1 MPQALTERVLQD
13 KREGKEPMEK
23 ISASKLLAGLVPAGS
38 IPEEVQVESVTTDSR
53 EVRPGCI
60 FVAFPGE
67 KFDGHD
73 FAAKALENGAVYV
86 VVNHPVEG
94 VPAEK
99 AILCP
104 DSYHAM
110 MVMGANYRSQYHPK
124 MVGVTGSVGKTTTK
138 QMTYAALAG
147 FGETIKTE
155 GNQNNE
161 LGMPR
166 TLMRIGSSTEY
177 AVIEMGMNHFGE
189 ISRLTR
195 AVAPTVGLITNIGV
209 SHIENLGSRA
219 GILQAKLEILEGMAP
234 DAPLI
239 VNMDNDMLRTVKLG
253 DRPLLTFAIDDQSA
267 DFTATDIAEQGST
280 TTFTVHHSTFTQPVT
295 IPTVGIHNVYNALAA
310 MAVGYVTG
318 VDPAAAA
325 SALANYVPA
334 GMRQNLVQ
342 VGGVQVI
349 EDCYNASP
357 DSMRAALQTLGKLP
371 VHRRYAVLGA
381 MLELGDYAKEAHTQV
396 GKMAAEN
403 GIDGVL
409 AYGADAAYIVEAAK
423 QAGLENARLFDTKE
437 ALAQSLAQQVKPG
450 DGVLFK
456 GSRGMH
462 LEDVMHTVYE
472 RWEKA

>member
-1 MPQALTERVLQD
+1 MKAFTLQEAAAALGLPQMQAQATLADVCTDTRKIQPGSLFVCLRGER
-13 KREGKEPMEK
+13 
-23 ISASKLLAGLVPAGS
+23 
-38 IPEEVQVESVTTDSR
+38 
-53 EVRPGCI
+53 
-60 FVAFPGE
+60 
-67 KFDGHD
+67 FDGHS
-73 FAAKALENGAVYV
+73 FASQAAQLGAAALLVDHPVDADVPQLVVTDTGKALLQLAGWYRRRFQLPV
-86 VVNHPVEG
+86 VG
-94 VPAEK
+94 
-99 AILCP
+99 L
-104 DSYHAM
+104 
-110 MVMGANYRSQYHPK
+110 
-124 MVGVTGSVGKTTTK
+124 TGSVGKTTTK
-138 QMTYAALAG
+138 EFIALVLGAKYN
-147 FGETIKTE
+147 TLKTQ
-155 GNQNNE
+155 GNLNNE
-161 LGMPR
+161 
-166 TLMRIGSSTEY
+166 IGVPQMLFRLEDSHTA

-318 VDPAAAA
+318 VDSAAAAA

-357 DSMRAALQTLGKLP
+357 DSMRAALQTLGKLS

-437 ALAQSLAQQVKPG
+437 ALAQSLAQQVQPG

>member
-1 MPQALTERVLQD
+1 MKAFTLQEAAAALGLPQMQAQATLADVCTDTRKIQPGSLFVCLRGER
-13 KREGKEPMEK
+13 
-23 ISASKLLAGLVPAGS
+23 
-38 IPEEVQVESVTTDSR
+38 
-53 EVRPGCI
+53 
-60 FVAFPGE
+60 
-67 KFDGHD
+67 FDGHS
-73 FAAKALENGAVYV
+73 FASQAAQLGAAALLVDHPVDADVPQLVVTDTGKALLQLAGWYRRRFQLPV
-86 VVNHPVEG
+86 VG
-94 VPAEK
+94 
-99 AILCP
+99 L
-104 DSYHAM
+104 
-110 MVMGANYRSQYHPK
+110 
-124 MVGVTGSVGKTTTK
+124 TGSVGKTTTK
-138 QMTYAALAG
+138 EFIALVLGAKYN
-147 FGETIKTE
+147 TLKTQ
-155 GNQNNE
+155 GNLNNE
-161 LGMPR
+161 
-166 TLMRIGSSTEY
+166 IGVPQMLFRLEDSHTA

-253 DRPLLTFAIDDQSA
+253 DRPLLTFAIDDQRA

-325 SALANYVPA
+325 AALANYVPA

-437 ALAQSLAQQVKPG
+437 ALAQSLAQQVQPG

>member
-1 MPQALTERVLQD
+1 MKAFTLQEAAAALGLPQMQAQATLADVCTDTRKIQPGSLFVCLRGER
-13 KREGKEPMEK
+13 
-23 ISASKLLAGLVPAGS
+23 
-38 IPEEVQVESVTTDSR
+38 
-53 EVRPGCI
+53 
-60 FVAFPGE
+60 
-67 KFDGHD
+67 FDGHS
-73 FAAKALENGAVYV
+73 FASQAAQLGAAALLADHPVDADVPQLVVTDTGKALLQLAGWYRRRFQLPV
-86 VVNHPVEG
+86 VG
-94 VPAEK
+94 
-99 AILCP
+99 L
-104 DSYHAM
+104 
-110 MVMGANYRSQYHPK
+110 
-124 MVGVTGSVGKTTTK
+124 TGSVGKTTTK
-138 QMTYAALAG
+138 EFIALVLGAKYN
-147 FGETIKTE
+147 TLKTQ
-155 GNQNNE
+155 GNLNNE
-161 LGMPR
+161 
-166 TLMRIGSSTEY
+166 IGVPQMLFRLEDSHTA

-318 VDPAAAA
+318 VDSAAAAA

-437 ALAQSLAQQVKPG
+437 ALAQSLAQQVQPG

>member
-1 MPQALTERVLQD
+1 MKAFTLQEAAAALGLPQMQAQATLADVCTDTRKIQPGSLFVCLRGER
-13 KREGKEPMEK
+13 
-23 ISASKLLAGLVPAGS
+23 
-38 IPEEVQVESVTTDSR
+38 
-53 EVRPGCI
+53 
-60 FVAFPGE
+60 
-67 KFDGHD
+67 FDGHS
-73 FAAKALENGAVYV
+73 FASQAAKLGAAALLVD
-86 VVNHPVEG
+86 HPVDAD
-94 VPAEK
+94 VPQLVVTDTGK
-99 AILCP
+99 ALLQL
-104 DSYHAM
+104 A
-110 MVMGANYRSQYHPK
+110 GWYRRRFQLP
-124 MVGVTGSVGKTTTK
+124 MVGLTGSVGKTTTK
-138 QMTYAALAG
+138 EFIALVLSAKYN
-147 FGETIKTE
+147 TLKTQ
-155 GNQNNE
+155 GNLNNE
-161 LGMPR
+161 
-166 TLMRIGSSTEY
+166 
-177 AVIEMGMNHFGE
+177 
-189 ISRLTR
+189 
-195 AVAPTVGLITNIGV
+195 IGV

-280 TTFTVHHSTFTQPVT
+280 TTFTVHHSTFNQPVT

-318 VDPAAAA
+318 VNPAAAA

-437 ALAQSLAQQVKPG
+437 ALAQSLAQQVQPG

>member
-1 MPQALTERVLQD
+1 MKKITIREIIKATGAQMIALGDMEEALN
-13 KREGKEPMEK
+13 KE
-23 ISASKLLAGLVPAGS
+23 IWY
-38 IPEEVQVESVTTDSR
+38 VTQDSR
-53 EVRPGCI
+53 ETKEGVL
-60 FVAFPGE
+60 FVARVGE
-67 KFDGHD
+67 VRDGHD
-73 FAAKALENGAVYV
+73 FLPQCFANGVTACLSQKVVAPTNGAIVLLVPDTGKALLDLAAYYRNLFDIPV
-86 VVNHPVEG
+86 V
-94 VPAEK
+94 A
-99 AILCP
+99 
-104 DSYHAM
+104 
-110 MVMGANYRSQYHPK
+110 
-124 MVGVTGSVGKTTTK
+124 VTGSVGKTTTK
-138 QMTYAALAG
+138 DMIASVVSQKYDTVW
-147 FGETIKTE
+147 TQ
-155 GNQNNE
+155 GNYNNE
-161 LGMPR
+161 VGVPL
-166 TLMRIGSSTEY
+166 TIFRIEEHHQ
-177 AVIEMGMNHFGE
+177 AAIIEMGMNHFGE

-318 VDPAAAA
+318 VNLAAAA
-325 SALANYVPA
+325 AALANYVPA

-437 ALAQSLAQQVKPG
+437 ALAQSLALQVQPG

>member
-1 MPQALTERVLQD
+1 MKAFTLQEAEAALGLPQMQAQATLADVCTDTRKIQPGSLFVCLRGER
-13 KREGKEPMEK
+13 
-23 ISASKLLAGLVPAGS
+23 
-38 IPEEVQVESVTTDSR
+38 
-53 EVRPGCI
+53 
-60 FVAFPGE
+60 
-67 KFDGHD
+67 FDGHS
-73 FAAKALENGAVYV
+73 FASQAAQLGAAALLVDHPVDADVPQLVVTDTGKALLQLAGWYRRRFQLPV
-86 VVNHPVEG
+86 VG
-94 VPAEK
+94 
-99 AILCP
+99 L
-104 DSYHAM
+104 
-110 MVMGANYRSQYHPK
+110 
-124 MVGVTGSVGKTTTK
+124 TGSVGKTTTK
-138 QMTYAALAG
+138 EFIALVLSAKYN
-147 FGETIKTE
+147 TLKTQ
-155 GNQNNE
+155 GNLNNE
-161 LGMPR
+161 
-166 TLMRIGSSTEY
+166 IGVPQMLFRLEDSHTA

-371 VHRRYAVLGA
+371 VNRRYAVLGA

-437 ALAQSLAQQVKPG
+437 SLAQSLAQQVQPG

>member
-1 MPQALTERVLQD
+1 MKAFTLQEAAAALGLPQMQAQATLADVCTDTRKIQPGSLFVCLRGER
-13 KREGKEPMEK
+13 
-23 ISASKLLAGLVPAGS
+23 
-38 IPEEVQVESVTTDSR
+38 
-53 EVRPGCI
+53 
-60 FVAFPGE
+60 
-67 KFDGHD
+67 FDGHS
-73 FAAKALENGAVYV
+73 FASQAAQLGAAALLVDHPVDADVPQLVVTDTGKALLQLAGWYRRRFQLPV
-86 VVNHPVEG
+86 VG
-94 VPAEK
+94 
-99 AILCP
+99 L
-104 DSYHAM
+104 
-110 MVMGANYRSQYHPK
+110 
-124 MVGVTGSVGKTTTK
+124 TGSVGKTTTK
-138 QMTYAALAG
+138 EFIALVLGAKYN
-147 FGETIKTE
+147 TLKTQ
-155 GNQNNE
+155 GNLNNE
-161 LGMPR
+161 
-166 TLMRIGSSTEY
+166 IGVPQMLFRLEDSHTA

-253 DRPLLTFAIDDQSA
+253 DRPLLTFAIDDQRA

-280 TTFTVHHSTFTQPVT
+280 TTFTVHHSTFTRPVT

-437 ALAQSLAQQVKPG
+437 ALAQSLAQQVQPG

>member
-1 MPQALTERVLQD
+1 MKAFTLQD
-13 KREGKEPMEK
+13 AAAALGLPQMQAQATLADVCTDTRK
-23 ISASKLLAGLVPAGS
+23 IQPGS
-38 IPEEVQVESVTTDSR
+38 L
-53 EVRPGCI
+53 
-60 FVAFPGE
+60 FVCLRGE
-67 KFDGHD
+67 RFDGHS
-73 FAAKALENGAVYV
+73 FASQAAQLGAAALLVDHPVDADVPQLVVTDTGKALLQLAGWYRRRFQLPV
-86 VVNHPVEG
+86 VG
-94 VPAEK
+94 
-99 AILCP
+99 L
-104 DSYHAM
+104 
-110 MVMGANYRSQYHPK
+110 
-124 MVGVTGSVGKTTTK
+124 TGSVGKTTTK
-138 QMTYAALAG
+138 EFIALVLGAKYN
-147 FGETIKTE
+147 TLKTQ
-155 GNQNNE
+155 GNLNNE
-161 LGMPR
+161 
-166 TLMRIGSSTEY
+166 IGVPQMLFRLEDSHTA

-239 VNMDNDMLRTVKLG
+239 VNIDNDMLRTVKLG
-253 DRPLLTFAIDDQSA
+253 DRPLLTFAIDDQRA

-280 TTFTVHHSTFTQPVT
+280 TTFTVHHSTFTRPVT

-318 VDPAAAA
+318 VDSAAAA

-437 ALAQSLAQQVKPG
+437 ALAQSLAQQVQPG

>member
-1 MPQALTERVLQD
+1 MKAFTLQEAAAALGLPQMQAQATLADVCTDTRKIQPGSLFVCLRGER
-13 KREGKEPMEK
+13 
-23 ISASKLLAGLVPAGS
+23 
-38 IPEEVQVESVTTDSR
+38 
-53 EVRPGCI
+53 
-60 FVAFPGE
+60 
-67 KFDGHD
+67 FDGHS
-73 FAAKALENGAVYV
+73 FASQAAQLGAAALLVDHPVDADVPQLVVTDTGKALLQLAGWYRRRFQLPV
-86 VVNHPVEG
+86 VG
-94 VPAEK
+94 
-99 AILCP
+99 L
-104 DSYHAM
+104 
-110 MVMGANYRSQYHPK
+110 
-124 MVGVTGSVGKTTTK
+124 TGSVGKTTTK
-138 QMTYAALAG
+138 EFIALVLGAKYN
-147 FGETIKTE
+147 TLKTQ
-155 GNQNNE
+155 GNLNNE
-161 LGMPR
+161 
-166 TLMRIGSSTEY
+166 IGVPQMLFRLEDSHTA

-209 SHIENLGSRA
+209 SHIENLGCRA

-318 VDPAAAA
+318 VDPVAAAA
-325 SALANYVPA
+325 ALANYVPA

-437 ALAQSLAQQVKPG
+437 ALAQSLAQQVQPG

>member
-1 MPQALTERVLQD
+1 MKAFTLQEAAAALGLPQMQAQATLADVCTDTRKIQPGSLFVCLRGER
-13 KREGKEPMEK
+13 
-23 ISASKLLAGLVPAGS
+23 
-38 IPEEVQVESVTTDSR
+38 
-53 EVRPGCI
+53 
-60 FVAFPGE
+60 
-67 KFDGHD
+67 FDGHS
-73 FAAKALENGAVYV
+73 FASPAAQLGAAALLVDHPVDADVPQLVVTDTGKALLQLAGWYRRRFRLPV
-86 VVNHPVEG
+86 VG
-94 VPAEK
+94 
-99 AILCP
+99 L
-104 DSYHAM
+104 
-110 MVMGANYRSQYHPK
+110 
-124 MVGVTGSVGKTTTK
+124 TGSVGKTTTK
-138 QMTYAALAG
+138 EFIALVLGAKYN
-147 FGETIKTE
+147 TLKTQ
-155 GNQNNE
+155 GNLNNE
-161 LGMPR
+161 
-166 TLMRIGSSTEY
+166 IGVPQMLFRLEDSHTA

-239 VNMDNDMLRTVKLG
+239 VNIDNDMLRTVKLG

-280 TTFTVHHSTFTQPVT
+280 TTFTVHHSTFTRPVT

-318 VDPAAAA
+318 VDPVAAAA
-325 SALANYVPA
+325 ALANYVPA

-437 ALAQSLAQQVKPG
+437 ALAQSLAQQVQPG

>member
-1 MPQALTERVLQD
+1 MKAFTLQEAAAALGLPQMQAQATLADVCTDTRKIQPGSLFVCLRGER
-13 KREGKEPMEK
+13 
-23 ISASKLLAGLVPAGS
+23 
-38 IPEEVQVESVTTDSR
+38 
-53 EVRPGCI
+53 
-60 FVAFPGE
+60 
-67 KFDGHD
+67 FDGHS
-73 FAAKALENGAVYV
+73 FASQAAQLGAAALLVDHPVDADVPQLVVTDTGKALLQLAGW
-86 VVNHPVEG
+86 
-94 VPAEK
+94 
-99 AILCP
+99 
-104 DSYHAM
+104 
-110 MVMGANYRSQYHPK
+110 YRRRFQLP
-124 MVGVTGSVGKTTTK
+124 MVGLTGSVGKTTTK
-138 QMTYAALAG
+138 EFIALVLSAKYN
-147 FGETIKTE
+147 TLKTQ
-155 GNQNNE
+155 GNLNNE
-161 LGMPR
+161 
-166 TLMRIGSSTEY
+166 IGVPQMLFRLEDSHTA

-280 TTFTVHHSTFTQPVT
+280 TTFTVHHSTFNQPVT

-318 VDPAAAA
+318 VNPAAAA

-334 GMRQNLVQ
+334 GMRQNLVE

-371 VHRRYAVLGA
+371 VRRRYAVLGA

-437 ALAQSLAQQVKPG
+437 ALAQSLAQQVQPG

>member
-1 MPQALTERVLQD
+1 MKAFTLQEAAAALGLPQMQAQATLADVCTDTRKIQPGSLFVCLRGER
-13 KREGKEPMEK
+13 
-23 ISASKLLAGLVPAGS
+23 
-38 IPEEVQVESVTTDSR
+38 
-53 EVRPGCI
+53 
-60 FVAFPGE
+60 
-67 KFDGHD
+67 FDGHS
-73 FAAKALENGAVYV
+73 FASQAAQLGAPALLVDHPVDADVPQLVVTDTGKALLQLAGWYRRRFQLPV
-86 VVNHPVEG
+86 VG
-94 VPAEK
+94 
-99 AILCP
+99 L
-104 DSYHAM
+104 
-110 MVMGANYRSQYHPK
+110 
-124 MVGVTGSVGKTTTK
+124 TGSVGKTTTK
-138 QMTYAALAG
+138 EFIALVLGAKYN
-147 FGETIKTE
+147 TLKTQ
-155 GNQNNE
+155 GNLNNE
-161 LGMPR
+161 
-166 TLMRIGSSTEY
+166 IGVPQMLFRLEDSHTA

-371 VHRRYAVLGA
+371 VNRRYAVLGA

-437 ALAQSLAQQVKPG
+437 SLAQSLAQQVQPG

>member
-1 MPQALTERVLQD
+1 MKAFTLQEAAAALGLPQMQAQATLADVCTDTRKIQPGSLFVCLRGER
-13 KREGKEPMEK
+13 
-23 ISASKLLAGLVPAGS
+23 
-38 IPEEVQVESVTTDSR
+38 
-53 EVRPGCI
+53 
-60 FVAFPGE
+60 
-67 KFDGHD
+67 FDGHS
-73 FAAKALENGAVYV
+73 FASQAAQLGAAALLVDHPVDADVPQLVVMDTGKALLQLAGWYRRRFRLPV
-86 VVNHPVEG
+86 VG
-94 VPAEK
+94 
-99 AILCP
+99 L
-104 DSYHAM
+104 
-110 MVMGANYRSQYHPK
+110 
-124 MVGVTGSVGKTTTK
+124 TGSVGKTTTK
-138 QMTYAALAG
+138 EFIALVLGAKYN
-147 FGETIKTE
+147 TLKTQ
-155 GNQNNE
+155 GNLNNE
-161 LGMPR
+161 
-166 TLMRIGSSTEY
+166 IGVPQMLFRLEDSHTA

-267 DFTATDIAEQGST
+267 DFTATDIAEQGSI
-280 TTFTVHHSTFTQPVT
+280 TTFTVHHSTFTRPVT

-325 SALANYVPA
+325 AALANYVPA

-437 ALAQSLAQQVKPG
+437 ALAQSLAQQVQPG

>member
-1 MPQALTERVLQD
+1 MKAFTLQEAAAALGLPQMQAQATLADVCTDTRKIQPGSLFVCLRGER
-13 KREGKEPMEK
+13 
-23 ISASKLLAGLVPAGS
+23 
-38 IPEEVQVESVTTDSR
+38 
-53 EVRPGCI
+53 
-60 FVAFPGE
+60 
-67 KFDGHD
+67 FDGHS
-73 FAAKALENGAVYV
+73 FASQAAQLGAAALLVD
-86 VVNHPVEG
+86 HPVDAD
-94 VPAEK
+94 VPQLVVTDTGK
-99 AILCP
+99 AMLQL
-104 DSYHAM
+104 A
-110 MVMGANYRSQYHPK
+110 GWYRRRFRLPV
-124 MVGVTGSVGKTTTK
+124 VGLTGSVGKTTTK
-138 QMTYAALAG
+138 EFIALVLGAKYH
-147 FGETIKTE
+147 TLKTQ
-155 GNQNNE
+155 GNLNNE
-161 LGMPR
+161 
-166 TLMRIGSSTEY
+166 IGVPQMLFRLEDSHTA

-267 DFTATDIAEQGST
+267 DFTATDIVEQGST

-423 QAGLENARLFDTKE
+423 QAGLENARLFDTKG
-437 ALAQSLAQQVKPG
+437 ALAQSLAQQVQPG

>member
-1 MPQALTERVLQD
+1 MKAFTLQEAAAALGLPQMQAQATLADVCTDTRKIQPGSLFVCLRGER
-13 KREGKEPMEK
+13 
-23 ISASKLLAGLVPAGS
+23 
-38 IPEEVQVESVTTDSR
+38 
-53 EVRPGCI
+53 
-60 FVAFPGE
+60 
-67 KFDGHD
+67 FDGHS
-73 FAAKALENGAVYV
+73 FASQAAQLGAAALLVDHPVDADVPQLVVTDTGKALLQLAGWYRRRFQLPV
-86 VVNHPVEG
+86 VG
-94 VPAEK
+94 
-99 AILCP
+99 L
-104 DSYHAM
+104 
-110 MVMGANYRSQYHPK
+110 
-124 MVGVTGSVGKTTTK
+124 TGSVGKTTTK
-138 QMTYAALAG
+138 EFIALVLGAKYN
-147 FGETIKTE
+147 TLKTQ
-155 GNQNNE
+155 GNLNNE
-161 LGMPR
+161 
-166 TLMRIGSSTEY
+166 IGVPQMLFRLEDSHTA

-239 VNMDNDMLRTVKLG
+239 VNIDNDMLRTVKLG

-295 IPTVGIHNVYNALAA
+295 IPTVGIHIVYNALAA

-318 VDPAAAA
+318 VDSAAAA

-437 ALAQSLAQQVKPG
+437 ALAQSLAQQVQPG

>member
-1 MPQALTERVLQD
+1 MKAFTLQEAAVALGLPQMQAQATLADVCTDTRKIQPGSLFVCLRGER
-13 KREGKEPMEK
+13 
-23 ISASKLLAGLVPAGS
+23 
-38 IPEEVQVESVTTDSR
+38 
-53 EVRPGCI
+53 
-60 FVAFPGE
+60 
-67 KFDGHD
+67 FDGHS
-73 FAAKALENGAVYV
+73 FASQAAQLGAAALLVDHPVDADVPQLVVTDTGKALLQLAGWYRRRFRLPV
-86 VVNHPVEG
+86 VG
-94 VPAEK
+94 
-99 AILCP
+99 L
-104 DSYHAM
+104 
-110 MVMGANYRSQYHPK
+110 
-124 MVGVTGSVGKTTTK
+124 TGSVGKTTTK
-138 QMTYAALAG
+138 EFIALVLGAKYN
-147 FGETIKTE
+147 TLKTQ
-155 GNQNNE
+155 GNLNNE
-161 LGMPR
+161 
-166 TLMRIGSSTEY
+166 IGVPQMLFRLEDSHTA

-280 TTFTVHHSTFTQPVT
+280 TTFTVHHSTFTRPVT

-318 VDPAAAA
+318 VNPAAAA
-325 SALANYVPA
+325 AALANYVPA

-381 MLELGDYAKEAHTQV
+381 MLELGDYAKDAHTQV

-437 ALAQSLAQQVKPG
+437 SLAQSLAQQVQPG

>member
-1 MPQALTERVLQD
+1 MKAFTLQEAAAALGLPQMQAQATLADVCTDTRKIQPGSLFVCLRGER
-13 KREGKEPMEK
+13 
-23 ISASKLLAGLVPAGS
+23 
-38 IPEEVQVESVTTDSR
+38 
-53 EVRPGCI
+53 
-60 FVAFPGE
+60 
-67 KFDGHD
+67 FDGHS
-73 FAAKALENGAVYV
+73 FASQAAQLGAAALLVDHPVDADVPQLVVTDTGKALLQLAGWYRRRFQLPV
-86 VVNHPVEG
+86 VG
-94 VPAEK
+94 
-99 AILCP
+99 L
-104 DSYHAM
+104 
-110 MVMGANYRSQYHPK
+110 
-124 MVGVTGSVGKTTTK
+124 TGSVGKTTTK
-138 QMTYAALAG
+138 EFIALVLGAKYN
-147 FGETIKTE
+147 TLKTQ
-155 GNQNNE
+155 GNLNNE
-161 LGMPR
+161 
-166 TLMRIGSSTEY
+166 IGVPQMLFRLEDSHTA

-239 VNMDNDMLRTVKLG
+239 VNIDNDMLRTVKLG
-253 DRPLLTFAIDDQSA
+253 DRPLLTFAIDDQRA

-280 TTFTVHHSTFTQPVT
+280 TTFTVHHSTFTRPVT

-409 AYGADAAYIVEAAK
+409 AYGADAAYIVDAAK

-437 ALAQSLAQQVKPG
+437 ALAQSLAQQVQPG

>member
-1 MPQALTERVLQD
+1 MKAFTLQEAAAALGLPQMQAQATLADVCTDTRKIQPGSLFVCLRGER
-13 KREGKEPMEK
+13 
-23 ISASKLLAGLVPAGS
+23 
-38 IPEEVQVESVTTDSR
+38 
-53 EVRPGCI
+53 
-60 FVAFPGE
+60 
-67 KFDGHD
+67 FDGHS
-73 FAAKALENGAVYV
+73 FASQAAQLGAAALLVDHPVDADVPQLVVTDTGKALLQLAGWYRRRFQLPV
-86 VVNHPVEG
+86 VG
-94 VPAEK
+94 
-99 AILCP
+99 L
-104 DSYHAM
+104 
-110 MVMGANYRSQYHPK
+110 
-124 MVGVTGSVGKTTTK
+124 TGSVGKTTTK
-138 QMTYAALAG
+138 EFIALVLGAKYN
-147 FGETIKTE
+147 TLKTQ
-155 GNQNNE
+155 GNLNNE
-161 LGMPR
+161 
-166 TLMRIGSSTEY
+166 IGVPQMLFRLEDSHTA

-239 VNMDNDMLRTVKLG
+239 VNTDNDMLRTVKLG

-437 ALAQSLAQQVKPG
+437 ALAQSLAQQVQPG

>member
-1 MPQALTERVLQD
+1 MKAFTLQEAAAALGLPQMQAQATLADVCTDTRKIQPGSLFVCLRGER
-13 KREGKEPMEK
+13 
-23 ISASKLLAGLVPAGS
+23 
-38 IPEEVQVESVTTDSR
+38 
-53 EVRPGCI
+53 
-60 FVAFPGE
+60 
-67 KFDGHD
+67 FDGHS
-73 FAAKALENGAVYV
+73 FASQAAQLGAVALLVDHPVDADVPQLVVTDTGKALLQLAGWYRRRFQLPV
-86 VVNHPVEG
+86 VG
-94 VPAEK
+94 
-99 AILCP
+99 L
-104 DSYHAM
+104 
-110 MVMGANYRSQYHPK
+110 
-124 MVGVTGSVGKTTTK
+124 TGSVGKTTTK
-138 QMTYAALAG
+138 EFIALVLGAKYN
-147 FGETIKTE
+147 TLKTQ
-155 GNQNNE
+155 GNLNNE
-161 LGMPR
+161 
-166 TLMRIGSSTEY
+166 IGVPQMLFRLEDSHTA

-318 VDPAAAA
+318 VDPVAAV

-371 VHRRYAVLGA
+371 VHHRYAVLGA

-409 AYGADAAYIVEAAK
+409 GYGADAAYIVEAAK

-437 ALAQSLAQQVKPG
+437 ALAQSLAQQVQPG

>member
-1 MPQALTERVLQD
+1 MKAFTLQEAAAALGLPQMQAQATLADVCTDTRKIQPGSLFVCLRGER
-13 KREGKEPMEK
+13 
-23 ISASKLLAGLVPAGS
+23 
-38 IPEEVQVESVTTDSR
+38 
-53 EVRPGCI
+53 
-60 FVAFPGE
+60 
-67 KFDGHD
+67 FDGHS
-73 FAAKALENGAVYV
+73 FASQAAESGAAALLVDHPVDADVPQLVVTDTGKALLQLAGWYRRRFQLPV
-86 VVNHPVEG
+86 VG
-94 VPAEK
+94 
-99 AILCP
+99 L
-104 DSYHAM
+104 
-110 MVMGANYRSQYHPK
+110 
-124 MVGVTGSVGKTTTK
+124 TGSVGKTTTK
-138 QMTYAALAG
+138 EFIALVLGAKYN
-147 FGETIKTE
+147 TLKTQ
-155 GNQNNE
+155 GNLNNE
-161 LGMPR
+161 
-166 TLMRIGSSTEY
+166 IGVPQMLFRLEDSHTA

-239 VNMDNDMLRTVKLG
+239 VNIDNDMLRTVKLG

-318 VDPAAAA
+318 VNPAAAA

-437 ALAQSLAQQVKPG
+437 ALAQSLAQQVQPG

>member
-1 MPQALTERVLQD
+1 MKAFTLQEAAAALGLPQMQAQATLADVCTDTRKIQPGSLFVCLRGER
-13 KREGKEPMEK
+13 
-23 ISASKLLAGLVPAGS
+23 
-38 IPEEVQVESVTTDSR
+38 
-53 EVRPGCI
+53 
-60 FVAFPGE
+60 
-67 KFDGHD
+67 FDGHA
-73 FAAKALENGAVYV
+73 FASQAAKLGAAALLVD
-86 VVNHPVEG
+86 HPVDAD
-94 VPAEK
+94 VPQLVVTDTGK
-99 AILCP
+99 ALLQL
-104 DSYHAM
+104 A
-110 MVMGANYRSQYHPK
+110 GWYRRRFQLPV
-124 MVGVTGSVGKTTTK
+124 VGLTGSVGKTTTK
-138 QMTYAALAG
+138 EFIALVLGAKYN
-147 FGETIKTE
+147 TLKTQ
-155 GNQNNE
+155 GNLNNE
-161 LGMPR
+161 
-166 TLMRIGSSTEY
+166 IGVPQMLFRLEDSHTA

-318 VDPAAAA
+318 VNPGAAA

-437 ALAQSLAQQVKPG
+437 ALAQSLAQQVQPG

>member
-1 MPQALTERVLQD
+1 MKAFTLQEAAAALGLPQMQAQATLADVCTDTRKIQPGSLFVCLRGER
-13 KREGKEPMEK
+13 
-23 ISASKLLAGLVPAGS
+23 
-38 IPEEVQVESVTTDSR
+38 
-53 EVRPGCI
+53 
-60 FVAFPGE
+60 
-67 KFDGHD
+67 FDGHA
-73 FAAKALENGAVYV
+73 FASQAAQLGAAALLVDHPVDADVPQLVVTDTGKALLQLAGWYRRRFQLPV
-86 VVNHPVEG
+86 VG
-94 VPAEK
+94 
-99 AILCP
+99 L
-104 DSYHAM
+104 
-110 MVMGANYRSQYHPK
+110 
-124 MVGVTGSVGKTTTK
+124 TGSVGKTTTK
-138 QMTYAALAG
+138 EFIALVLGAKYN
-147 FGETIKTE
+147 TLKTQ
-155 GNQNNE
+155 GNLNNE
-161 LGMPR
+161 
-166 TLMRIGSSTEY
+166 IGVPQMLFRLEDSHTA

-437 ALAQSLAQQVKPG
+437 ALAQSLAQQVQPG

>member
-1 MPQALTERVLQD
+1 MKAFTLQEAAAALGLPQMQAQATLADVCTDTRKIQPGSLFVCLRGER
-13 KREGKEPMEK
+13 
-23 ISASKLLAGLVPAGS
+23 
-38 IPEEVQVESVTTDSR
+38 
-53 EVRPGCI
+53 
-60 FVAFPGE
+60 
-67 KFDGHD
+67 FDGHS
-73 FAAKALENGAVYV
+73 FASQAAQLGAAALLVDHPVDADVPQLVVTDTGKALLQLAGWYRRRFQLPV
-86 VVNHPVEG
+86 VG
-94 VPAEK
+94 
-99 AILCP
+99 L
-104 DSYHAM
+104 
-110 MVMGANYRSQYHPK
+110 
-124 MVGVTGSVGKTTTK
+124 TGSVGKTTTK
-138 QMTYAALAG
+138 EFIALVLGAKYN
-147 FGETIKTE
+147 TLKTQ
-155 GNQNNE
+155 GNLNNE
-161 LGMPR
+161 
-166 TLMRIGSSTEY
+166 IGVPQMLFRLEDSHTA

-239 VNMDNDMLRTVKLG
+239 VNIDNDMLRTVKLG

-318 VDPAAAA
+318 VNPAAAA
-325 SALANYVPA
+325 LALANYVPA

-437 ALAQSLAQQVKPG
+437 ALAQSLAQQVQPG

>member
-1 MPQALTERVLQD
+1 MKAFTLQEAAAALGLPQMQAQATLADVCTDTRKIQPGSLFVCLRGER
-13 KREGKEPMEK
+13 
-23 ISASKLLAGLVPAGS
+23 
-38 IPEEVQVESVTTDSR
+38 
-53 EVRPGCI
+53 
-60 FVAFPGE
+60 
-67 KFDGHD
+67 FDGHS
-73 FAAKALENGAVYV
+73 FASQAAQLGAAALLVDHPVDADVPQLVVTDTGKALLQLAGWYRRRFQLPV
-86 VVNHPVEG
+86 VG
-94 VPAEK
+94 
-99 AILCP
+99 L
-104 DSYHAM
+104 
-110 MVMGANYRSQYHPK
+110 
-124 MVGVTGSVGKTTTK
+124 TGSVGKTTTK
-138 QMTYAALAG
+138 EFIALVLGAKYN
-147 FGETIKTE
+147 TLKTQ
-155 GNQNNE
+155 GNLNNE
-161 LGMPR
+161 
-166 TLMRIGSSTEY
+166 IGVPQMLFRLEDSHTA

-189 ISRLTR
+189 INRLTR

-209 SHIENLGSRA
+209 SHIENLGSRS

-267 DFTATDIAEQGST
+267 DFTATDITEQGST

-325 SALANYVPA
+325 AALANYVPA

-437 ALAQSLAQQVKPG
+437 ALAQSLAQQVQPG

>member
-1 MPQALTERVLQD
+1 MKSFTLQEAAAALGLPQMQAQATLADVCTDTRKIQPGSLFVCLRGER
-13 KREGKEPMEK
+13 
-23 ISASKLLAGLVPAGS
+23 
-38 IPEEVQVESVTTDSR
+38 
-53 EVRPGCI
+53 
-60 FVAFPGE
+60 
-67 KFDGHD
+67 FDGHS
-73 FAAKALENGAVYV
+73 FASQAAQLGAAALLVDHPVDADVPQLVVTDTGKALLQLAGWYRRRFRLPV
-86 VVNHPVEG
+86 VG
-94 VPAEK
+94 
-99 AILCP
+99 L
-104 DSYHAM
+104 
-110 MVMGANYRSQYHPK
+110 
-124 MVGVTGSVGKTTTK
+124 TGSVGKTTTK
-138 QMTYAALAG
+138 EFIALVLGAKYN
-147 FGETIKTE
+147 TLKTQ
-155 GNQNNE
+155 GNLNNE
-161 LGMPR
+161 
-166 TLMRIGSSTEY
+166 IGVPQMLFRLEDSHTA

-239 VNMDNDMLRTVKLG
+239 VNIDNDMLRTVKLG

-437 ALAQSLAQQVKPG
+437 ALAQSLAQQVQPG

>member
-1 MPQALTERVLQD
+1 MKAFTLQEAAAALGLPQMQAQATLADVCTDTRKIQPGSLFVCLRGER
-13 KREGKEPMEK
+13 
-23 ISASKLLAGLVPAGS
+23 
-38 IPEEVQVESVTTDSR
+38 
-53 EVRPGCI
+53 
-60 FVAFPGE
+60 
-67 KFDGHD
+67 FDGHS
-73 FAAKALENGAVYV
+73 FASQAAQLGAAALLVDHPVDADVPQLVVTDTGKALLQLAGWYRRRFQLPV
-86 VVNHPVEG
+86 VG
-94 VPAEK
+94 
-99 AILCP
+99 L
-104 DSYHAM
+104 
-110 MVMGANYRSQYHPK
+110 
-124 MVGVTGSVGKTTTK
+124 TGSVGKTTTK
-138 QMTYAALAG
+138 EFIALVLGAKYN
-147 FGETIKTE
+147 TLKTQ
-155 GNQNNE
+155 GNLNNE
-161 LGMPR
+161 
-166 TLMRIGSSTEY
+166 IGVPQMLFRLEDSHTA

-267 DFTATDIAEQGST
+267 DFTAMDIAEQGST

-325 SALANYVPA
+325 SALANYAPA

-437 ALAQSLAQQVKPG
+437 ALAQSLAQQVQPG

>member
-1 MPQALTERVLQD
+1 MKAFTLQEAAAALGLPQMQAQATLADVCTDTRKIQPGSLFVCLRGER
-13 KREGKEPMEK
+13 
-23 ISASKLLAGLVPAGS
+23 
-38 IPEEVQVESVTTDSR
+38 
-53 EVRPGCI
+53 
-60 FVAFPGE
+60 
-67 KFDGHD
+67 FDGHS
-73 FAAKALENGAVYV
+73 FASQAAQLGAAALLVDHPVDADVPQLVVTDTGKALLQLAGWYRRRFQLPV
-86 VVNHPVEG
+86 VG
-94 VPAEK
+94 
-99 AILCP
+99 L
-104 DSYHAM
+104 
-110 MVMGANYRSQYHPK
+110 
-124 MVGVTGSVGKTTTK
+124 TGSVGKTTTK
-138 QMTYAALAG
+138 EFIALVLGAKYN
-147 FGETIKTE
+147 TLKTQ
-155 GNQNNE
+155 GNLNNE
-161 LGMPR
+161 
-166 TLMRIGSSTEY
+166 IGVPQMLFRLEDSHTA

-253 DRPLLTFAIDDQSA
+253 DRPLLIFAIDDQSA

-280 TTFTVHHSTFTQPVT
+280 TTFTVHHSAFTQPVT

-371 VHRRYAVLGA
+371 VRRRYAVLGA

-437 ALAQSLAQQVKPG
+437 ALAQSLAQQVQPG

>member
-1 MPQALTERVLQD
+1 MKAFTLQEAAAALGLPQMQAQATLADVCTDTRKIQPGSLFVCLRGER
-13 KREGKEPMEK
+13 
-23 ISASKLLAGLVPAGS
+23 
-38 IPEEVQVESVTTDSR
+38 
-53 EVRPGCI
+53 
-60 FVAFPGE
+60 
-67 KFDGHD
+67 FDGHS
-73 FAAKALENGAVYV
+73 FASQAAQLGAAALLVDHPVDADVPQLVVTDTGKALLQLAGWYRRRFQLPV
-86 VVNHPVEG
+86 VG
-94 VPAEK
+94 
-99 AILCP
+99 L
-104 DSYHAM
+104 
-110 MVMGANYRSQYHPK
+110 
-124 MVGVTGSVGKTTTK
+124 TGSVGKTTTK
-138 QMTYAALAG
+138 EFIALVLGAKYN
-147 FGETIKTE
+147 TLKTQ
-155 GNQNNE
+155 GNLNNE
-161 LGMPR
+161 
-166 TLMRIGSSTEY
+166 IGVPQMLFRLEDSHTA

-318 VDPAAAA
+318 VNPAAAA
-325 SALANYVPA
+325 AALANYVPA

-409 AYGADAAYIVEAAK
+409 GYGADAAYIVEAAK

-437 ALAQSLAQQVKPG
+437 ALVQSLAQQVQPG

>member
-1 MPQALTERVLQD
+1 MKAFTLQEAAAALGLPQMQAQATLADVCTDTRKIQPGSLFVCLRGER
-13 KREGKEPMEK
+13 
-23 ISASKLLAGLVPAGS
+23 
-38 IPEEVQVESVTTDSR
+38 
-53 EVRPGCI
+53 
-60 FVAFPGE
+60 
-67 KFDGHD
+67 FDGHS
-73 FAAKALENGAVYV
+73 FASQAAQLGAAALLVDHPVDADVPQLVVTDTGKALLQLAGWYRRRFQLPV
-86 VVNHPVEG
+86 VG
-94 VPAEK
+94 
-99 AILCP
+99 L
-104 DSYHAM
+104 
-110 MVMGANYRSQYHPK
+110 
-124 MVGVTGSVGKTTTK
+124 TGSVGKTTTK
-138 QMTYAALAG
+138 EFIALVLGAKYN
-147 FGETIKTE
+147 TLKTQ
-155 GNQNNE
+155 GNLNNE
-161 LGMPR
+161 
-166 TLMRIGSSTEY
+166 IGVPQMLFRLEDSHTA

-239 VNMDNDMLRTVKLG
+239 VNIDNDMLRTVKLG
-253 DRPLLTFAIDDQSA
+253 DRPLLTFAIDDQRA

-325 SALANYVPA
+325 AALANYVPA

-437 ALAQSLAQQVKPG
+437 ALAQSLAQQVQPG

>member
-1 MPQALTERVLQD
+1 
-13 KREGKEPMEK
+13 
-23 ISASKLLAGLVPAGS
+23 
-38 IPEEVQVESVTTDSR
+38 
-53 EVRPGCI
+53 
-60 FVAFPGE
+60 
-67 KFDGHD
+67 
-73 FAAKALENGAVYV
+73 
-86 VVNHPVEG
+86 
-94 VPAEK
+94 
-99 AILCP
+99 
-104 DSYHAM
+104 
-110 MVMGANYRSQYHPK
+110 
-124 MVGVTGSVGKTTTK
+124 MVGLTGSVGKTTTK
-138 QMTYAALAG
+138 EFIALVLGAKYN
-147 FGETIKTE
+147 TLKTQ
-155 GNQNNE
+155 GNLNNE
-161 LGMPR
+161 
-166 TLMRIGSSTEY
+166 IGVPQMLFRLEDSHTA

-280 TTFTVHHSTFTQPVT
+280 TTFTVHHSTFTQLVT

-318 VDPAAAA
+318 VDHAAAA

-423 QAGLENARLFDTKE
+423 QAGLENARLFDAKE
-437 ALAQSLAQQVKPG
+437 ALAQSLAQQVQPG

-456 GSRGMH
+456 GSRRM
-462 LEDVMHTVYE
+462 
-472 RWEKA
+472 

>member
-1 MPQALTERVLQD
+1 MKAFTLQEAAAALGLPQMQAQATLADVCTDTRKIQPGSLFVCLRGER
-13 KREGKEPMEK
+13 
-23 ISASKLLAGLVPAGS
+23 
-38 IPEEVQVESVTTDSR
+38 
-53 EVRPGCI
+53 
-60 FVAFPGE
+60 
-67 KFDGHD
+67 FDGHS
-73 FAAKALENGAVYV
+73 FASQAAQLGAAALLVDHPVDADVPQLVVTDTGKALLQLAGWYRRRFQLPV
-86 VVNHPVEG
+86 VG
-94 VPAEK
+94 
-99 AILCP
+99 L
-104 DSYHAM
+104 
-110 MVMGANYRSQYHPK
+110 
-124 MVGVTGSVGKTTTK
+124 TGSVGKTTTK
-138 QMTYAALAG
+138 EFIALVLGAKYN
-147 FGETIKTE
+147 TLKTQ
-155 GNQNNE
+155 GNLNNE
-161 LGMPR
+161 
-166 TLMRIGSSTEY
+166 IGVPQMLFRLEDSHTA

-239 VNMDNDMLRTVKLG
+239 VNIDNDMLRTVKLG
-253 DRPLLTFAIDDQSA
+253 DRPLLTFAIDDQRA

-280 TTFTVHHSTFTQPVT
+280 TTFTVHHSTFTRPVT

-318 VDPAAAA
+318 VDPAAA

-437 ALAQSLAQQVKPG
+437 ALAQSLAQQVQPG

>member
-1 MPQALTERVLQD
+1 MYMKPWKLSELEAVLHCAVPVEAEITCVSTD
-13 KREGKEPMEK
+13 TRD
-23 ISASKLLAGLVPAGS
+23 LPAG
-38 IPEEVQVESVTTDSR
+38 
-53 EVRPGCI
+53 CL
-60 FVAFPGE
+60 FVALRGE
-67 KFDGHD
+67 KFDGHA
-73 FAAKALENGAVYV
+73 FVEQAIAAGAVAAVTDRQVGDCPCLV
-86 VVNHPVEG
+86 VKDTGRALQQIARFYREKFHP
-94 VPAEK
+94 
-99 AILCP
+99 IL
-104 DSYHAM
+104 
-110 MVMGANYRSQYHPK
+110 
-124 MVGVTGSVGKTTTK
+124 VGITGSVGKTTTK
-138 QMTYAALAG
+138 EMIACVLESQFCTL
-147 FGETIKTE
+147 KTQ
-155 GNQNNE
+155 GNLNNE
-161 LGMPR
+161 IGQPKTLLG
-166 TLMRIGSSTEY
+166 LEDCHQA

-239 VNMDNDMLRTVKLG
+239 VNIDNDMLRTVKLG

-310 MAVGYVTG
+310 MAVGYATG
-318 VDPAAAA
+318 VDSAAAA

-437 ALAQSLAQQVKPG
+437 ALAQSLAQQVQPG

>member
-1 MPQALTERVLQD
+1 MKAFTLQEAAAALGLPQMQAQATLADVCTDTRKIQPGSLFVCLRGER
-13 KREGKEPMEK
+13 
-23 ISASKLLAGLVPAGS
+23 
-38 IPEEVQVESVTTDSR
+38 
-53 EVRPGCI
+53 
-60 FVAFPGE
+60 
-67 KFDGHD
+67 FDGHS
-73 FAAKALENGAVYV
+73 FASQAAQLGAAALLVDHPVDADVPQLVVTDTGKALLQLAGWYRRRFQLPV
-86 VVNHPVEG
+86 VG
-94 VPAEK
+94 
-99 AILCP
+99 L
-104 DSYHAM
+104 
-110 MVMGANYRSQYHPK
+110 
-124 MVGVTGSVGKTTTK
+124 TGSVGKTTTK
-138 QMTYAALAG
+138 EFIALVLGAKYN
-147 FGETIKTE
+147 TLKTQ
-155 GNQNNE
+155 GNLNNE
-161 LGMPR
+161 
-166 TLMRIGSSTEY
+166 IGVPQMLFRLEDSHTA

-219 GILQAKLEILEGMAP
+219 GVLQAKLEILEGMAP

-253 DRPLLTFAIDDQSA
+253 DRPLLTFAIDDQRA

-325 SALANYVPA
+325 AAALANYVPA

-437 ALAQSLAQQVKPG
+437 ALAQSLAQQVQPG

>member
-1 MPQALTERVLQD
+1 MKAFTLQEAAAALGLPQMQAQATLADVCTDTRKIQPGSLFVCLRGER
-13 KREGKEPMEK
+13 
-23 ISASKLLAGLVPAGS
+23 
-38 IPEEVQVESVTTDSR
+38 
-53 EVRPGCI
+53 
-60 FVAFPGE
+60 
-67 KFDGHD
+67 FDGHS
-73 FAAKALENGAVYV
+73 FASQAAQLGAAALLVDHPVDADVPQLVVTDTGKALLQLAGWYRRRFQLPV
-86 VVNHPVEG
+86 VG
-94 VPAEK
+94 
-99 AILCP
+99 L
-104 DSYHAM
+104 
-110 MVMGANYRSQYHPK
+110 
-124 MVGVTGSVGKTTTK
+124 TGSVGKTTTK
-138 QMTYAALAG
+138 EFIALVLGAKYN
-147 FGETIKTE
+147 TLKTQ
-155 GNQNNE
+155 GNLNNE
-161 LGMPR
+161 
-166 TLMRIGSSTEY
+166 IGVPQMLFRLEDSHTA

-280 TTFTVHHSTFTQPVT
+280 TTFTVHHSAFTQPVT

-325 SALANYVPA
+325 AALANYVPA

-371 VHRRYAVLGA
+371 VRRRYAVLGA

-409 AYGADAAYIVEAAK
+409 AYGADAAYIVDAAK
-423 QAGLENARLFDTKE
+423 QAGLENARWFDTKE
-437 ALAQSLAQQVKPG
+437 ALAQSLAQQVQPG

>member
-1 MPQALTERVLQD
+1 MKAFTLQEAAAALGLPQMQAQATLADVCTDTRKIQPGSLFVCLRGER
-13 KREGKEPMEK
+13 
-23 ISASKLLAGLVPAGS
+23 
-38 IPEEVQVESVTTDSR
+38 
-53 EVRPGCI
+53 
-60 FVAFPGE
+60 
-67 KFDGHD
+67 FDGHS
-73 FAAKALENGAVYV
+73 FASQAAQLGAAALLVDHPVDADVPQLVVTDTGKALLQLAGWYRRRFQLPV
-86 VVNHPVEG
+86 VG
-94 VPAEK
+94 
-99 AILCP
+99 L
-104 DSYHAM
+104 
-110 MVMGANYRSQYHPK
+110 
-124 MVGVTGSVGKTTTK
+124 TGSVGKTTTK
-138 QMTYAALAG
+138 EFIALVLGAKYN
-147 FGETIKTE
+147 TLKTQ
-155 GNQNNE
+155 GNLNNE
-161 LGMPR
+161 
-166 TLMRIGSSTEY
+166 IGVPQMLFRLEDSHTA

-195 AVAPTVGLITNIGV
+195 AVVPTVGLITNIGV

-318 VDPAAAA
+318 VDHVAAA

-437 ALAQSLAQQVKPG
+437 ALAQSLAQQVQPG

>member
-1 MPQALTERVLQD
+1 MKAFTLQEAAAALGLPQMQAQATLADVCTDTRKIQPGSLFVCLRGER
-13 KREGKEPMEK
+13 
-23 ISASKLLAGLVPAGS
+23 
-38 IPEEVQVESVTTDSR
+38 
-53 EVRPGCI
+53 
-60 FVAFPGE
+60 
-67 KFDGHD
+67 FDGHS
-73 FAAKALENGAVYV
+73 FASQAAQLGAAALLVDHPVDADVPQLVVTDTGKALLQLAGWYRRRFRLPV
-86 VVNHPVEG
+86 VG
-94 VPAEK
+94 
-99 AILCP
+99 L
-104 DSYHAM
+104 
-110 MVMGANYRSQYHPK
+110 
-124 MVGVTGSVGKTTTK
+124 TGSVGKTTTK
-138 QMTYAALAG
+138 EFIALVLGAKYN
-147 FGETIKTE
+147 TLKTQ
-155 GNQNNE
+155 GNLNNE
-161 LGMPR
+161 
-166 TLMRIGSSTEY
+166 IGVPQMLFRLEDSHTA

-253 DRPLLTFAIDDQSA
+253 DRPLLTFAIDDQRA

-280 TTFTVHHSTFTQPVT
+280 TTFTVHHSTFTRPVT

-325 SALANYVPA
+325 AALANYVPA

-423 QAGLENARLFDTKE
+423 QAGLENARWFDTKE
-437 ALAQSLAQQVKPG
+437 ALAQSLAQQVQPG